1 LSNALESDI
10 TITRMRGMT
19 MGFVVGLAY
28 NLKKDCPGSDMEV
41 EDADAEFEEQSTV
54 DRIAKALRAGGHRVV
69 KIPYRPGL
77 LSRLQRLNVDIVFN
91 IAEGWEGRC
100 REAIVPAILESL
112 GIPYTGSD
120 PLTLAVCLDKAVTK
134 AIVSASGIPTPWC
147 QKVNNVNELKDSRV
161 DSLKYPLFVKPAYEG
176 SSKGIRGSS
185 KVTDYRGLL
194 EMVNWI
200 TTVYGQPAL
209 IEEFLPGREFTVGI
223 VGNQEITAF
232 PIMEVRPVVEIEPES
247 FVYCYNT
254 KHNNLEQFLCP
265 AHVTDE
271 LASAILDVA
280 IRSYRALEC
289 RDLARVDVRL
299 DSAGVP
305 NFLEINPLPGLSTVS
320 LFPVAAM
327 ASGLSFEELIW
338 QILEV
343 AVTRANVAERKA
355 TQAQTQQI
363 IAGQRHRT
371 VPLRR

>member
-1 LSNALESDI
+1 
-10 TITRMRGMT
+10 
-19 MGFVVGLAY
+19 MGFIVGLAY
-28 NLKKDCPGSDMEV
+28 NLKKDCPRSDMEV
-41 EDADAEFEEQSTV
+41 EDACAEFEEQSTV

-134 AIVSASGIPTPWC
+134 AIISASGIPTPWC
-147 QKVNNVNELKDSRV
+147 RKVNNVNELRDLEAG
-161 DSLKYPLFVKPAYEG
+161 SLKYPLFVKPAYEG
-176 SSKGIRGSS
+176 SSKGIRSSS
-185 KVTDYRGLL
+185 KVADYRSLF

-223 VGNQEITAF
+223 TGNEEITAF
-232 PIMEVRPVVEIEPES
+232 PIMEVRPVLETEPES
-247 FVYCYNT
+247 FVYCYDT
-254 KHNNLEQFLCP
+254 KHNNLERFLCP
-265 AHVTDE
+265 APVTDE
-271 LASAILDVA
+271 LAAAILDVT

-299 DSAGVP
+299 DNAGVP

-320 LFPVAAM
+320 LFPVTAM
-327 ASGLSFEELIW
+327 ASGLSFEDLIER
-338 QILEV
+338 ILEV
-343 AVTRANVAERKA
+343 AATRANLAARRAAQV
-355 TQAQTQQI
+355 QTQQV
-363 IAGQRHRT
+363 IAGARPRT
-371 VPLRR
+371 VLQRR

>member
-1 LSNALESDI
+1 
-10 TITRMRGMT
+10 

-28 NLKKDCPGSDMEV
+28 NLKKDCPRSDMEV

-134 AIVSASGIPTPWC
+134 AIVSASGIPTPRC
-147 QKVNNVNELKDSRV
+147 FKVISTDQLKDPAI
-161 DSLKYPLFVKPAYEG
+161 DSLGYPLFVKPAYEG
-176 SSKGIRGSS
+176 SSKGVRTSS
-185 KVTDYRGLL
+185 KVTDYQGLVD
-194 EMVNWI
+194 MVNWT

-209 IEEFLPGREFTVGI
+209 IEEFLPGREFSVGV
-223 VGNQEITAF
+223 VGNQEITVF
-232 PIMEVRPVVEIEPES
+232 PIMEVRPIAETEPES

-265 AHVTDE
+265 APITHE
-271 LASAILDVA
+271 LADAIRDIAV
-280 IRSYRALEC
+280 RSYRALEC

-299 DSAGVP
+299 DSSGIP
-305 NFLEINPLPGLSTVS
+305 NFLEINPLPGLSPVS
-320 LFPVAAM
+320 LFPITAM
-327 ASGLSFEELIW
+327 AAGLSFEELVER
-338 QILEV
+338 ILET
-343 AVTRANVAERKA
+343 AATRTNIAERKA
-355 TQAQTQQI
+355 SQVQAQQV

>member
-1 LSNALESDI
+1 
-10 TITRMRGMT
+10 MT

-28 NLKKDCPGSDMEV
+28 NLKKDCPRSDTEV

-54 DRIAKALRAGGHRVV
+54 DRIAKALRARGHRVV
-69 KIPYRPGL
+69 KIPYRGGL
-77 LSRLQRLNVDIVFN
+77 LSRLQRLNVDLVFN

-134 AIVSASGIPTPWC
+134 AIIFANGIPTPWC
-147 QKVNNVNELKDSRV
+147 LKVNNVNELTNQTV

-176 SSKGIRGSS
+176 SSKGVRSSS
-185 KVTDYRGLL
+185 KVADPAGLL
-194 EMVNWI
+194 ERVDWI

-223 VGNQEITAF
+223 VGNEEITAF
-232 PIMEVRPVVEIEPES
+232 PIMEVRPVAETEPES
-247 FVYCYNT
+247 FVYCYDT
-254 KHNNLEQFLCP
+254 KHNNLEEFLCP
-265 AHVTDE
+265 APVADE

-299 DSAGVP
+299 DAKGVP
-305 NFLEINPLPGLSTVS
+305 NFLEINPLPGLSAVS
-320 LFPVAAM
+320 LFPVTAM
-327 ASGLSFEELIW
+327 ASGLSFEELIDK
-338 QILEV
+338 ILEV
-343 AVTRANVAERKA
+343 AAIRANVEARKA
-355 TQAQTQQI
+355 TQAQNQQV
-363 IAGQRHRT
+363 IAGQRHRML
-371 VPLRR
+371 PLRR

>member
-1 LSNALESDI
+1 
-10 TITRMRGMT
+10 

-69 KIPYRPGL
+69 KIPYRRGL
-77 LSRLQRLNVDIVFN
+77 LSRLQKLNVDIVFN

-147 QKVNNVNELKDSRV
+147 LKVDSVNELNNYET
-161 DSLKYPLFVKPAYEG
+161 DSLNYPLFVKPAYEG
-176 SSKGIRGSS
+176 SSKGVRNSS
-185 KVTDYRGLL
+185 KVTDYQGLIAT
-194 EMVNWI
+194 VNWI
-200 TTVYGQPAL
+200 TTVYKQPAL

-223 VGNQEITAF
+223 VGNQEMTVF
-232 PIMEVRPVVEIEPES
+232 PIMEVRPVVETGPES

-265 AHVTDE
+265 APVTDE
-271 LASAILDVA
+271 LAVAIRDVA

-299 DSAGVP
+299 DSSGVP

-320 LFPVAAM
+320 LFPITAM
-327 ASGLSFEELIW
+327 ASGLSFEELVW
-338 QILEV
+338 QILDV
-343 AVTRANVAERKA
+343 AATRANVAARKA
-355 TQAQTQQI
+355 AQVQTHEI
-363 IAGQRHRT
+363 IAEQRRKT
-371 VPLRR
+371 VPLHG